1 MNRMVCISPSLPSFS
16 DRKHFVP
23 NGCSNWMFNCCL
35 SSQITVMQRWLWS
48 SFLSVLAFQ
57 RDKQKERVCSWSK
70 RKPAVV
76 HSQQGG
82 GGLPPSLPLAGFYLF
97 NSLTECMAQLCHW
110 KSGSLRTRKG
120 CRWGY
125 QSLRVFFNLELL
137 LLLCLFRQLGTCR
150 GTNDLPEVTRE
161 PSWRLG
167 TRVAERRLDRK
178 RHHVCRYGKYCG
190 GKI

>member
-57 RDKQKERVCSWSK
+57 RDKQKERGRERDIQRESALEVRGSLLWCI
-70 RKPAVV
+70 
-76 HSQQGG
+76 HSGG
-82 GGLPPSLPLAGFYLF
+82 RGGLPPSLPLAAFYLF

-150 GTNDLPEVTRE
+150 GTNDLT
-161 PSWRLG
+161 
-167 TRVAERRLDRK
+167 
-178 RHHVCRYGKYCG
+178 
-190 GKI
+190 